1 MLEEASA
8 KRHCG
13 QTSHQ
18 SGNLDV
24 VHIPG
29 QKREYT
35 VTLTGVEL
43 HDKETL
49 EVVCTSKPDKADE
62 MISRIRRSACG
73 SYPHMMGIDVEFT
86 KDDEPPQM
94 AAVLQISVEDLCL
107 VYHIAAATKWP
118 ERLKELLQEEKLFTF
133 SGFSIKND
141 RDKLKLSGLE
151 INPKKNIDIQRN
163 WRVPYNGKSYDSLAD
178 VAASV
183 ILPFYRKMKK
193 KIDREADHKLWGDSP
208 LPNYLIEY
216 AAIDVYAT
224 YKSWKIIDN
233 IKRGLEISKEQEED
247 PYYHCHCAG

>member
-1 MLEEASA
+1 MAEEASA

-18 SGNLDV
+18 SGNLGV

-29 QKREYT
+29 QMREYT

-43 HDKETL
+43 HGKETL

-73 SYPHMMGIDVEFT
+73 SYPHIMGVDVEFT
-86 KDDEPPQM
+86 KDDEPSQM
-94 AAVLQISVEDLCL
+94 AAVLQISVEGLCL
-107 VYHIAAATKWP
+107 VYHITAATKW
-118 ERLKELLQEEKLFTF
+118 
-133 SGFSIKND
+133 
-141 RDKLKLSGLE
+141 DKLKLSGLE
-151 INPKKNIDIQRN
+151 INPNKHIDIQRN
-163 WRVPYNGKSYDSLAD
+163 WRVPYNGKPYDSLVD

-183 ILPFYRKMKK
+183 IHPFYRKMKK

-216 AAIDVYAT
+216 ATIDAYAT

-233 IKRGLEISKEQEED
+233 IKRGLEISKEQEAD
-247 PYYHCHCAG
+247 PYYHCHYAG

>member
-1 MLEEASA
+1 MAEEASA
-8 KRHCG
+8 MRHCG

-24 VHIPG
+24 VHVPG

-43 HDKETL
+43 HGKETL
-49 EVVCTSKPDKADE
+49 EVVFTSEPDKADK

-73 SYPHMMGIDVEFT
+73 SYPHIMGIDVEFT

-94 AAVLQISVEDLCL
+94 AAVLQISMEGLCL
-107 VYHIAAATKWP
+107 V
-118 ERLKELLQEEKLFTF
+118 
-133 SGFSIKND
+133 
-141 RDKLKLSGLE
+141 DKLKLSGLE
-151 INPKKNIDIQRN
+151 INPNKHIDIQCN
-163 WRVPYNGKSYDSLAD
+163 WRVPYNGKPYDSLAD

-183 ILPFYRKMKK
+183 IHPFYKKMKK

-216 AAIDVYAT
+216 AAIDAYAT
-224 YKSWKIIDN
+224 YKLWKIINN
-233 IKRGLEISKEQEED
+233 IKRGLEIS
-247 PYYHCHCAG
+247 

>member
-1 MLEEASA
+1 MAEEDSA

-18 SGNLDV
+18 SSNLDV
-24 VHIPG
+24 VHVPG

-43 HDKETL
+43 HSKETL
-49 EVVCTSKPDKADE
+49 EVVCTSEPDKADE

-73 SYPHMMGIDVEFT
+73 SYPHIMGVDVEFT
-86 KDDEPPQM
+86 KDDEPLQM
-94 AAVLQISVEDLCL
+94 AAVLQIGVEGLCL
-107 VYHIAAATKWP
+107 
-118 ERLKELLQEEKLFTF
+118 
-133 SGFSIKND
+133 S
-141 RDKLKLSGLE
+141 
-151 INPKKNIDIQRN
+151 
-163 WRVPYNGKSYDSLAD
+163 VPYDGKPYDSLAD

-183 ILPFYRKMKK
+183 IHPFYRKMKK

-216 AAIDVYAT
+216 ATIDAYAT

-233 IKRGLEISKEQEED
+233 IKRGLEISKEQEAG
-247 PYYHCHCAG
+247 PYYHCHYAG

>member
-1 MLEEASA
+1 MAEEASA

-24 VHIPG
+24 VHVPG

-43 HDKETL
+43 HGKETL

-62 MISRIRRSACG
+62 MISRIRMSACG
-73 SYPHMMGIDVEFT
+73 SYPHIMGVDVEFT

-94 AAVLQISVEDLCL
+94 AAVLQISVDGLCL
-107 VYHIAAATKWP
+107 VYHIAAATKW
-118 ERLKELLQEEKLFTF
+118 
-133 SGFSIKND
+133 
-141 RDKLKLSGLE
+141 DKLKLSGLE
-151 INPKKNIDIQRN
+151 INPNKHIDIQCN
-163 WRVPYNGKSYDSLAD
+163 WRVPYNGKPYDSLAD

-183 ILPFYRKMKK
+183 IHPFYRKMKK

-216 AAIDVYAT
+216 LTIDAYAT
-224 YKSWKIIDN
+224 YKLWKIIDN
-233 IKRGLEISKEQEED
+233 IKRGLEISKEQEVG
-247 PYYHCHCAG
+247 PYYHCHYAG